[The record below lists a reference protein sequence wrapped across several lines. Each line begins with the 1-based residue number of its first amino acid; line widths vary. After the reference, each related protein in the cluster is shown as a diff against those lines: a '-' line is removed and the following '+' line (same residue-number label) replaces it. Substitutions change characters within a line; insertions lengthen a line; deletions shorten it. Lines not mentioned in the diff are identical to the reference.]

1 MIYVFSCYTR
11 RCKDFLIWLNVFN
24 ITFESKPCFHAEA
37 NFGDI
42 SADKMYKKATL
53 LGLLS

>member
-1 MIYVFSCYTR
+1 MIYVFSCYTC